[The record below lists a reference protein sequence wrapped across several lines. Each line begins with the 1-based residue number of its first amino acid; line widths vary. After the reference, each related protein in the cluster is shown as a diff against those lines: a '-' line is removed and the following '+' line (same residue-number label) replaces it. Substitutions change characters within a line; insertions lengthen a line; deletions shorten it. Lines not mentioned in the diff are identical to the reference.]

1 MNFLAHLFLSCEQEE
16 LLVGN
21 FLADLIK
28 NRDLDSYPV
37 GIQEGVQLHRKI
49 DQFTDQHPMVS
60 QGVHRL
66 HPFHRKYASVIVDV
80 FYDYLLAKNWS
91 LYTDEDFIAFTKRV
105 YLILEKYQSI
115 MPPKIQIRLSNMIAG
130 DWLIGY
136 SKYEGLDFT
145 FDRMQFRLSKPEQL
159 KGVIENLQRFETEFD
174 QEFKVFFPEVIDF
187 VNRECGCP
195 TTGGSSS

>member
-28 NRDLDSYPV
+28 NRNIDSYSK

-49 DQFTDQHPMVS
+49 DQFTDQHPLVI

-80 FYDYLLAKNWS
+80 FYDYLLVKNW
-91 LYTDEDFIAFTKRV
+91 TEFTAEEFIPFTKRV
-105 YLILEKYQSI
+105 YAILERYKPF
-115 MPPKIQIRLSNMIAG
+115 MPMKIQIRLSNMLDG

-136 SKYEGLDFT
+136 SKYEGLAFT
-145 FDRMQFRLSKPEQL
+145 FDRMQYRLSKPEYLQ
-159 KGVIENLQRFETEFD
+159 GVIENLQRFEADFDREFRT
-174 QEFKVFFPEVIDF
+174 FFPELIAF
-187 VNRECGCP
+187 VNDECGCSVG
-195 TTGGSSS
+195 TAK

>member
-28 NRDLDSYPV
+28 NRNLESYSA

-49 DQFTDQHPMVS
+49 DQFTDQHPLVI

-66 HPFHRKYASVIVDV
+66 HPYHRKYASVIVDV
-80 FYDYLLAKNWS
+80 FYDYLLVKNWA
-91 LYTDEDFIAFTKRV
+91 LYTEEEFIPFTKRV
-105 YLILEKYQSI
+105 YAILEKYKPI
-115 MPPKIQIRLSNMIAG
+115 MPLKIQIRLSNMLDG

-136 SKYEGLDFT
+136 GQYEGLAFT
-145 FDRMQFRLSKPEQL
+145 FDRMQYRLSKPEYLQ
-159 KGVIENLQRFETEFD
+159 GVIENLQRFETDFD
-174 QEFKVFFPEVIDF
+174 QEFRAFFPDVITY
-187 VNRECGCP
+187 VNDECGCAI
-195 TTGGSSS
+195 SST

>member
-28 NRDLDSYPV
+28 NRDLGSYSA
-37 GIQEGVQLHRKI
+37 GIKEGVQLHRKI
-49 DQFTDQHPMVS
+49 DQFTDLHPMVS
-60 QGVHRL
+60 QGVRRL

-91 LYTDEDFIAFTKRV
+91 RYTEEDFIAFTKRV
-105 YLILEKYQSI
+105 YTILEKYQPR
-115 MPPKIQIRLSNMIAG
+115 MPAKIQIRLSNMIAG

-136 SKYEGLDFT
+136 SKYEGLAFT
-145 FDRMQFRLSKPEQL
+145 FDRMQYRLSKPEQL
-159 KGVIENLQRFETEFD
+159 KGVIENLQRFESEFD
-174 QEFKVFFPEVIDF
+174 QEFTVFFPEVMAF
-187 VNRECGCP
+187 VQGECSCLSSDES
-195 TTGGSSS
+195 GS